1 MNNDFLQIVRLA
13 SKAPSGHNTQP
24 WRFHISD
31 NEITILPNYEV
42 ALPVVDPDNREL
54 FISLGCAVENLFI
67 ASNHLGYK
75 AQITSCCPEGITV
88 SLIREAD
95 IEDNS
100 LFAQIEK
107 RQTNRCI
114 YNGEHISEETLG
126 QIRSLHKEAQV
137 QFYIFEKESA
147 IAQTIKG
154 YIREGNKIQMNDKP
168 FKTEL
173 LSWMRF
179 NPKQVETTQDGL
191 SYQVFGSP
199 ALPQSIAKPIVSMF
213 LKPNLQNKSDM
224 KKIDS
229 SSHFVLFTTCTNTF
243 GEWFNSGR
251 TLQRFLLKL
260 TEEGIS
266 CAFMNQPCEVG
277 ALASGLQKVLPI
289 DNQCPTILLRIG
301 YAEPAPYSPRKEI
314 ERILI

>member
-1 MNNDFLQIVRLA
+1 MNNDFLEIVRLA
-13 SKAPSGHNTQP
+13 TKAPSGHNTQP

-54 FISLGCAVENLFI
+54 FISIGCAIENLFI

-75 AQITSCCPEGITV
+75 AQITSCCPEGIRA
-88 SLIREAD
+88 SLVREAD
-95 IEDNS
+95 IEDNP
-100 LFAQIEK
+100 LFVQIEK
-107 RQTNRCI
+107 RQTNRGI

-126 QIRSLHKEAQV
+126 QIISFHKEAQV

-147 IAQTIKG
+147 TAQTIKG
-154 YIREGNKIQMNDKP
+154 YIREGNKLQMNDKP

-199 ALPQSIAKPIVSMF
+199 ALPQCIAKPIVSMF

-229 SSHFVLFTTCTNTF
+229 SSHIVLFTTCSNTF
-243 GEWFNSGR
+243 KEWINSGR

-260 TEEGIS
+260 TEARIS
-266 CAFMNQPCEVG
+266 YAFMNQPCEVET
-277 ALASGLQKVLPI
+277 LVLNLQNVLPI
-289 DNQCPTILLRIG
+289 NNEWPTILLRIG
-301 YAEPAPYSPRKEI
+301 YAKPVPYSPRKETG
-314 ERILI
+314 EILI

>member
-1 MNNDFLQIVRLA
+1 MNNDFLEIVRLA
-13 SKAPSGHNTQP
+13 TKAPSGHNTQP

-54 FISLGCAVENLFI
+54 FISIGCAIENLFI

-75 AQITSCCPEGITV
+75 AQVTSCCPEGITA

-95 IEDNS
+95 IEDNP
-100 LFAQIEK
+100 LFVQIEK
-107 RQTNRCI
+107 RQTNRGI

-126 QIRSLHKEAQV
+126 QIRSFHKEAQV

-147 IAQTIKG
+147 TAQTIKG
-154 YIREGNKIQMNDKP
+154 YIREGNKLQMNDKP

-199 ALPQSIAKPIVSMF
+199 ALPQCIAKPIVSMF

-229 SSHFVLFTTCTNTF
+229 SSHIVLFTTCSNTF
-243 GEWFNSGR
+243 KEWINSGR

-260 TEEGIS
+260 TEAGIS
-266 CAFMNQPCEVG
+266 YAFMNQPCEVET
-277 ALASGLQKVLPI
+277 LVPNLQNVLPI
-289 DNQCPTILLRIG
+289 KNEWPTILLRIG
-301 YAEPAPYSPRKEI
+301 YAKPVPYSPRKETG
-314 ERILI
+314 EILI

>member
-1 MNNDFLQIVRLA
+1 MNNDFWEIVRLA

-24 WRFHISD
+24 WRFRISD
-31 NEITILPNYEV
+31 DEITILPNYKV

-67 ASNHLGYK
+67 ASEHLGYK
-75 AQITSCCPEGITV
+75 AQINSCYPKRITIN
-88 SLIREAD
+88 LIRASG
-95 IEDNS
+95 IQDNP

-107 RQTNRCI
+107 RQTNRDL
-114 YNGEHISEETLG
+114 YNGKRISEETLEKIKS
-126 QIRSLHKEAQV
+126 IRKETKV
-137 QFYIFEKESA
+137 QLYIFEKENA
-147 IAQTIKG
+147 IAQTIKE
-154 YIREGNKIQMNDKP
+154 YIKEGNKIQMNDKP

-179 NPKQVETTQDGL
+179 NTKQVERTQDGL

-199 ALPQSIAKPIVSMF
+199 ALPQCIAKPIVSMF
-213 LKPNLQNKSDM
+213 LKPNPQNKSDI

-229 SSHFVLFTTCTNTF
+229 SSHLVVFTACANTF
-243 GEWFNSGR
+243 KEWINSGR

-266 CAFMNQPCEVG
+266 CAFMNQPCEVETLVPKLQS
-277 ALASGLQKVLPI
+277 ALSVNAEY
-289 DNQCPTILLRIG
+289 PTILLRIG
-301 YAEPAPYSPRKEI
+301 YAKPAPYSPRKEI
-314 ERILI
+314 EKILI

>member
-1 MNNDFLQIVRLA
+1 MNNNFLEIVRLA

-24 WRFHISD
+24 WRFRISD
-31 NEITILPNYEV
+31 NEIIISPNYKV
-42 ALPVVDPDNREL
+42 ALPIVDPNNREL
-54 FISLGCAVENLFI
+54 FISLGCAIENLFI
-67 ASNHLGYK
+67 ASGHFGYK
-75 AQITSCCPEGITV
+75 AQITSCCPEGITI
-88 SLIREAD
+88 SLIRATG
-95 IEDNS
+95 IEDNP

-107 RQTNRCI
+107 RQTNRGF
-114 YNGEHISEETLG
+114 YNGKQVSEKTLEK
-126 QIRSLHKEAQV
+126 IKSFRKEPEV
-137 QFYIFEKESA
+137 KLYLFEKENA
-147 IAQTIKG
+147 IAQTIKE

-179 NPKQVETTQDGL
+179 NSKQIETTQDGL

-224 KKIDS
+224 KKINS
-229 SSHFVLFTTCTNTF
+229 SSHLVLFTTRTNTF
-243 GEWFNSGR
+243 REWINSGR

-277 ALASGLQKVLPI
+277 ALASDLQKVLPI